1 MINFLR
7 IQYRL
12 GRISDDDLEYLKT
25 LGKIT
30 EDDINE
36 IKGVQHGTSN

>member
-7 IQYRL
+7 IQYQMGRVADEQLLRLLEL
-12 GRISDDDLEYLKT
+12 GR
-25 LGKIT
+25 IT

-36 IKGVQHGTSN
+36 IKGVQHGTK

>member
-1 MINFLR
+1 MINFLK
-7 IQYRL
+7 IQYQMGRVTDEQLNRLLEL
-12 GRISDDDLEYLKT
+12 GRIS
-25 LGKIT
+25 

>member
-12 GRISDDDLEYLKT
+12 GRISDDDLEYFRT
-25 LGKIT
+25 LGRIT
-30 EDDINE
+30 EDDIKV
-36 IKGVQHGTSN
+36 IKG

>member
-7 IQYRL
+7 IQYQMGNVTDGQLLRLLAL
-12 GRISDDDLEYLKT
+12 GRITAY
-25 LGKIT
+25 
-30 EDDINE
+30 DINE